1 MAESILYDKKEV
13 MTASFYLKG
22 EYGIKD
28 SILSVP
34 LKLGRKGVEGVIE
47 LDLNSSEKDAL
58 VKAAAKVNQT
68 LTSI

>member
-1 MAESILYDKKEV
+1 

-34 LKLGRKGVEGVIE
+34 LKLGREGVEGVIE
-47 LDLNSSEKDAL
+47 LDLNSTEKMPL
-58 VKAAAKVNQT
+58 
-68 LTSI
+68 

>member
-1 MAESILYDKKEV
+1 

-47 LDLNSSEKDAL
+47 LDLNSTEKDAL
-58 VKAAAKVNQT
+58 MKAAAKVNQT